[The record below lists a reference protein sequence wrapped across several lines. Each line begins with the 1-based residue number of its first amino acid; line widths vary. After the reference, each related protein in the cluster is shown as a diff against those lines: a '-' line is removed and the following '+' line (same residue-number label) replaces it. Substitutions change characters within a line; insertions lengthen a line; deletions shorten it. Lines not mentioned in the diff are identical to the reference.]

1 MPEKKPAQEFE
12 LADSEVRE
20 RASLAAFFSKDA
32 DTDMSC
38 LYHVHV
44 VGTIAN
50 RQRRFVLAVS
60 PDEFDKR
67 SFLLGRGAIDNEA
80 HGLHEGIDN
89 FLPLFRSYLLFYCPN
104 QNRNS

>member
-50 RQRRFVLAVS
+50 RQRRF
-60 PDEFDKR
+60 
-67 SFLLGRGAIDNEA
+67 I
-80 HGLHEGIDN
+80 
-89 FLPLFRSYLLFYCPN
+89 
-104 QNRNS
+104 